1 MDKDEIILKIKRF
14 FYILS
19 KKTKKLYKKLKR
31 IIRKYIRM
39 LVRHTKA
46 GDYTILV
53 YSILVLIVAIFLIV
67 SIGKLIFGGGD
78 SSKEKTEATT
88 EEITT
93 EANLISPEEEA
104 KRNLALQ
111 CKDAYDKNKD
121 LLVLVNQ
128 DNPVPE
134 NYDFEHHTLNSG
146 FEIDKRMLD
155 DLRALLE
162 ACNSFGFEYNII
174 SAYRSKETQQELF
187 DEEVAKYSDNLSE
200 EEAKKEALKNVQLPG
215 YSEHHLG
222 LSIDITS
229 VDTTSLENFNKND
242 MTNKWLMDNCHNY
255 GFIVR
260 YPEDKIDITG
270 ISFEPW
276 HYRYVGKEVASIM
289 KINKLSFEEFID
301 MVEYSKTF

>member
-162 ACNSFGFEYNII
+162 ACNSSGFEYNII

-289 KINKLSFEEFID
+289 KINKLSFEEFMD